1 MEVALWQTTITTTRQ
16 ITTHRILRILRM
28 HRILRTAQTT
38 AQTTALKTIRRT
50 ARTAQTTTIT
60 TNNLCWNMKRQSL
73 RTGFAFFY
81 LTDAANEYNIDRRKH
96 RFKKKIPEYKDE
108 NI

>member
-16 ITTHRILRILRM
+16 ITTHRILRM
-28 HRILRTAQTT
+28 HRILRT

>member
-1 MEVALWQTTITTTRQ
+1 LEVALWQTTITTTRQ
-16 ITTHRILRILRM
+16 ITTHRILRM
-28 HRILRTAQTT
+28 HRILRT

>member
-28 HRILRTAQTT
+28 HRIL
-38 AQTTALKTIRRT
+38 
-50 ARTAQTTTIT
+50 RTAQTTTIT

>member
-16 ITTHRILRILRM
+16 ITTHRILRM
-28 HRILRTAQTT
+28 HRILRT

-81 LTDAANEYNIDRRKH
+81 LTDAAYEYNIDRRKH

>member
-1 MEVALWQTTITTTRQ
+1 
-16 ITTHRILRILRM
+16 
-28 HRILRTAQTT
+28 
-38 AQTTALKTIRRT
+38 
-50 ARTAQTTTIT
+50 
-60 TNNLCWNMKRQSL
+60 MKRQSL

-108 NI
+108 DI